1 MSAPVPPAPAP
12 APAPPATDGLTV
24 GRGALRQLH
33 VSLQRDAADYAI
45 PILQEA
51 GFAAGEGVF
60 QAFCAWLPAQM
71 GVARPDDLDAG
82 QLNDV
87 LSAFFQAMGWGM
99 VSVAPLGQ
107 AAFVMDSSD
116 WAEADPGSAEAP
128 MCFFSSG
135 MLADFLGRL
144 SGEPVSVMEVECRSR
159 NDARCR
165 FLSASPDTLNVVYEQ
180 MTQGASYERALGAG

>member
-1 MSAPVPPAPAP
+1 MTLPALAGT
-12 APAPPATDGLTV
+12 ATDGLAV
-24 GRGALRQLH
+24 SRGALLQLH
-33 VSLQRDAADYAI
+33 RSLLRDAADHAVT
-45 PILQEA
+45 ILQEA

-60 QAFCAWLPAQM
+60 QAFCTWLPGQT

-87 LSAFFQAMGWGM
+87 LSAFFQATGWGA
-99 VSVAPLGQ
+99 VTVAPLGQ
-107 AAFVMDSSD
+107 AALVVDSGE
-116 WAEADPGSAEAP
+116 WAEAEPGSAESP

-144 SGEPVSVMEVECRSR
+144 SGESVAVMEVECRSR

-165 FLSASPDTLNVVYEQ
+165 FLSASPDTLNAVYEQ
-180 MTQGASYERALGAG
+180 MMQGRGYEQVLGAR